1 MSERVRT
8 KPFKW
13 TIEVEVAPVWVEDGF
28 NLTEERAQSV
38 FLRELGWARSDEVT
52 CKVVKAPSRKSIRKI
67 QGYDDTPKPK
77 PETPPGPYATY
88 PLGGLGHPEKLK
100 K

>member
-1 MSERVRT
+1 MTERVRT

-28 NLTEERAQSV
+28 DLSDARAQKV
-38 FLRELGWARSDEVT
+38 FLRELGYARFEEVT
-52 CKVVKAPSRKSIRKI
+52 CKVIKAPSRKSIRKI
-67 QGYDDTPKPK
+67 QGYDDTPKPT
-77 PETPPGPYATY
+77 PPPGPYATY
-88 PLGGLGHPEKLK
+88 PMGGLGHPEPVK